1 MDARNR
7 VVLFTELVLGRGRFS
22 KERVRKFPGLKR
34 IFKSKLKP
42 QNEGMKQEVVRYL
55 LLG

>member
-34 IFKSKLKP
+34 IFKRKFKP
-42 QNEGMKQEVVRYL
+42 QNQGMKQEVVRYL